1 MKNKFLRQWFVN
13 VYKYVEL
20 QHWNKSVVT
29 TGPRESR
36 PLAVTFWLYCHFCS
50 SLEDSA
56 WSSFEMINNSSDEL
70 SKNSSFPFASKLLWV
85 CVCGGAECVCEGEVC
100 VCCVCAVRVG
110 VCGGVLVFEWR
121 CYKNSIYSTHTHPLA
136 THHTPRPIHT
146 HTSTHAHTRST
157 YITLPAPH
165 THLHTHTHSAPPNT
179 LLPTL
184 ARTQYPSSSRVFKT
198 FFTNNCYFFR
208 LKIDVLSFHVNVIEW
223 SFL

>member
-1 MKNKFLRQWFVN
+1 VLCGW
-13 VYKYVEL
+13 
-20 QHWNKSVVT
+20 
-29 TGPRESR
+29 G
-36 PLAVTFWLYCHFCS
+36 
-50 SLEDSA
+50 
-56 WSSFEMINNSSDEL
+56 
-70 SKNSSFPFASKLLWV
+70 
-85 CVCGGAECVCEGEVC
+85 CVEVC
-100 VCCVCAVRVG
+100 WGLNDDVIKI
-110 VCGGVLVFEWR
+110 VFTP
-121 CYKNSIYSTHTHPLA
+121 YPLA